1 MNILIL
7 DQFSD
12 PGGAQLCLR
21 DLAPE
26 IARRGWSATFLAPGD
41 GTIHGSLEKYGIRSG
56 RLPGIGSYSNGRK
69 TIRDMARYAVDIPR
83 AILCIRRLWR
93 GNSPDLVYVNGPR
106 VLPVSMLF
114 NCPIVFHCHNLL
126 VKRYARAITA
136 SCLRLRRVE
145 VIAASRFVAHAVSSS
160 IAADRMRLV
169 YSGVPDVGFVAK
181 PARGEVV
188 RIGIIGRIAPEK
200 GHLDL
205 MQAVKILAA
214 QGQKIEVVIYG
225 ISMFSTAGYEARV
238 RAEAAGI
245 SVRFAGWV
253 QDVSAA
259 LHEIDLL
266 AVPSGS
272 IEAAARVIMEAL
284 SAGTPVVAYP
294 SGGIPELICDGRTG
308 LLTEYATSSSL
319 AQSIGK
325 LLADPALAARLAEAG
340 RREWEARFR
349 VERYRREVCDFFESI
364 CRHTK
369 ERRQIETS
377 SAIACE
383 NYGGG
388 IENPGGRRV
397 VTPATGQLN
406 GATARETFGPDLPGA
421 G

>member
-41 GTIHGSLEKYGIRSG
+41 GAIRGSLEKYGIRSE
-56 RLPGIGSYSNGRK
+56 RLPAIDSYSNGRK
-69 TIRDMARYAVDIPR
+69 TIGEMARYALDIPR
-83 AILCIRRLWR
+83 AILATRRLCR
-93 GNSPDLVYVNGPR
+93 GSGPDLIYVNGPR
-106 VLPVSMLF
+106 VLPVSMMF
-114 NCPIVFHCHNLL
+114 ACPIVFHSHSLL
-126 VKRYARAITA
+126 VKGYARAIAAT
-136 SCLRLRRVE
+136 CLRLRRME
-145 VIAASRFVAHAVSSS
+145 VIAASGFVGNTVGDL
-160 IAADRMRLV
+160 IAADRMRVV
-169 YSGVPDVGFVAK
+169 YSGVPDAGFVAK
-181 PARGEVV
+181 GARGEVA

-205 MQAVKILAA
+205 MQAVKMLVA
-214 QGQKIEVVIYG
+214 QGQRIEVVVYG

-245 SVRFAGWV
+245 SVRFAGWA

-308 LLTEYATSSSL
+308 LLTEQPTPESL
-319 AQSIGK
+319 ARSIGR
-325 LLADPALAARLAEAG
+325 LLDDSGLAARLAEAG

-349 VERYRREVCDFFESI
+349 VERYRREVCDFFES
-364 CRHTK
+364 
-369 ERRQIETS
+369 
-377 SAIACE
+377 
-383 NYGGG
+383 
-388 IENPGGRRV
+388 V
-397 VTPATGQLN
+397 VTAHAAHSQEYER
-406 GATARETFGPDLPGA
+406 AQAD
-421 G
+421 

>member
-26 IARRGWSATFLAPGD
+26 IARRGWSAAFLAPGD
-41 GTIHGSLEKYGIRSG
+41 GAIRESLEKYGIRSE

-69 TIRDMARYAVDIPR
+69 TIGDTARYALDIPR
-83 AILCIRRLWR
+83 AILGTRRLCR
-93 GNSPDLVYVNGPR
+93 ESSADLVYVNGPR

-114 NCPIVFHCHNLL
+114 SCPIVFHSHNLL
-126 VKRYARAITA
+126 VKGYARAITA
-136 SCLRLRRVE
+136 SCLRLRPVE
-145 VIAASRFVAHAVSSS
+145 VIAASEFVARTTRGLTSAHRIRV
-160 IAADRMRLV
+160 V
-169 YSGVPDVGFVAK
+169 YSGVPDAEFVQKRAVGGVAK
-181 PARGEVV
+181 
-188 RIGIIGRIAPEK
+188 IGIVGRIAPEK

-205 MQAVKILAA
+205 MHAVKMLAA
-214 QGQKIEVVIYG
+214 QGQRVEVVIYG
-225 ISMFSTAGYEARV
+225 ISMFSAAGYEARV

-245 SVRFAGWV
+245 SVRFAGWA

-266 AVPSGS
+266 AVPSSS
-272 IEAAARVIMEAL
+272 IEAAARVIMEAF

-308 LLTEYATSSSL
+308 LLTEQPTPTSL

-349 VERYRREVCDFFESI
+349 VERYRREVCDFFES
-364 CRHTK
+364 
-369 ERRQIETS
+369 
-377 SAIACE
+377 
-383 NYGGG
+383 
-388 IENPGGRRV
+388 V
-397 VTPATGQLN
+397 VTARAARSQTYE
-406 GATARETFGPDLPGA
+406 TAPVD
-421 G
+421 

>member
-41 GTIHGSLEKYGIRSG
+41 GAIRESLEQYGIRNEW
-56 RLPGIGSYSNGRK
+56 LPGIGSYTNGRK
-69 TIRDMARYAVDIPR
+69 TIHDVARFALDVPR
-83 AILCIRRLWR
+83 AILGIRRLWR
-93 GNSPDLVYVNGPR
+93 GSNPDLVYVNGPR

-114 NCPIVFHCHNLL
+114 SCPIVFHSHNLL
-126 VKRYARAITA
+126 VKGYARALAA

-145 VIAASRFVAHAVSSS
+145 VIAASRFVARAVSSS
-160 IAADRMRLV
+160 IAANRMRVL

-181 PARGEVV
+181 RARGEVA

-205 MQAVKILAA
+205 MRAVKLLVA
-214 QGQKIEVVIYG
+214 QGQRIEVAIYG
-225 ISMFSTAGYEARV
+225 ISMFSAAGYEARV
-238 RAEAAGI
+238 RAEATGI
-245 SVRFAGWV
+245 SVRFAGWA
-253 QDVSAA
+253 QDVAAA

-308 LLTEYATSSSL
+308 LLTEQPTPESL
-319 AQSIGK
+319 ARSIGK
-325 LLADPALAARLAEAG
+325 LLGDPALAARLSEVG
-340 RREWEARFR
+340 RRQWEARFR
-349 VERYRREVCDFFESI
+349 VERYRREVCDFFES
-364 CRHTK
+364 
-369 ERRQIETS
+369 
-377 SAIACE
+377 
-383 NYGGG
+383 
-388 IENPGGRRV
+388 V
-397 VTPATGQLN
+397 VTAHAARSRAYERVPA
-406 GATARETFGPDLPGA
+406 D
-421 G
+421 